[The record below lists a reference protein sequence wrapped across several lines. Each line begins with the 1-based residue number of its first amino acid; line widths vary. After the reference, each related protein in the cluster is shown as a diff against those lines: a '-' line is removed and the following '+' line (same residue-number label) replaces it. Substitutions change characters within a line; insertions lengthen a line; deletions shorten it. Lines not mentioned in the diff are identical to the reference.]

1 MKQKVLIQFEPR
13 QVVNFQMDNLLA
25 FFNPNRIASA
35 GLRDCEGILTI
46 RFNYPSGNLY
56 PLLIPNLRRFLRVM
70 GRRWGPGSAPFF
82 CETNGEF
89 LPLYF
94 AAQLEHLQ
102 IVTYAAND
110 RLVVRHHPPELK
122 TLSRVSLAGI
132 RHLGLRAGMT
142 GDEIHRRQ
150 ADVSTIFSEVFR
162 NPTRWEH

>member
-1 MKQKVLIQFEPR
+1 MKQFIHFAYESRQIARLQLDVLL
-13 QVVNFQMDNLLA
+13 QVFD
-25 FFNPNRIASA
+25 PGRIAIPA
-35 GLRDCEGILTI
+35 LRDYCGAVVI
-46 RFNYPSGNLY
+46 RFDLPAGAPH
-56 PLLIPNLRRFLRVM
+56 PLLNLEIRRFLRVM

-110 RLVVRHHPPELK
+110 QVAMRHRPQELQ
-122 TLSRVSLAGI
+122 TLSRISLAGI

-142 GDEIHRRQ
+142 EDEIHRRQ
-150 ADVSTIFSEVFR
+150 AEVSTIFSEVFR